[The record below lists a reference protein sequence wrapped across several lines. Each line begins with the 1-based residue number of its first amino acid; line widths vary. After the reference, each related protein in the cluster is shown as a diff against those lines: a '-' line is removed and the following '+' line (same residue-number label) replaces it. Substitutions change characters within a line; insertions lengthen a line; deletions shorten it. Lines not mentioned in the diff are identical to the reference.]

1 MNAKCGNEGFK
12 TASNDHSI
20 IQMQRGESLDDNT
33 RERVKERESE
43 RREREGEREGENEK
57 EREIARER
65 ERGKERRG
73 ERERERKRDPRARSR
88 LNCFFHNWFG
98 SKEIEEK
105 ITAGFFLFSLRGHI
119 ANFNRL

>member
-43 RREREGEREGENEK
+43 RRERE
-57 EREIARER
+57 RER
-65 ERGKERRG
+65 EREKARMRK
-73 ERERERKRDPRARSR
+73 RER
-88 LNCFFHNWFG
+88 
-98 SKEIEEK
+98 
-105 ITAGFFLFSLRGHI
+105 
-119 ANFNRL
+119 